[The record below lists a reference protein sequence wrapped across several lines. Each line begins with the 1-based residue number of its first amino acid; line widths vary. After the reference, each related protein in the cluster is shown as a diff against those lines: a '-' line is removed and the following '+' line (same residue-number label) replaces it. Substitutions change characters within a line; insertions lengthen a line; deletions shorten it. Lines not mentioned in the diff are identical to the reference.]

1 MPSSTHGSQ
10 TRQKFMR
17 MAFNKSEAPS
27 TPQPQPSSSV
37 TTSPFNVG
45 ESLKAAQKEAGVSN
59 LDLAEDFNV
68 CKQTVTRWRLK
79 EDQKVSVVF
88 ALAEYFNKSFESFL
102 ELGR

>member
-1 MPSSTHGSQ
+1 
-10 TRQKFMR
+10 
-17 MAFNKSEAPS
+17 
-27 TPQPQPSSSV
+27 
-37 TTSPFNVG
+37 
-45 ESLKAAQKEAGVSN
+45 
-59 LDLAEDFNV
+59 V

>member
-1 MPSSTHGSQ
+1 
-10 TRQKFMR
+10 MR
-17 MAFNKSEAPS
+17 MAFNKSE
-27 TPQPQPSSSV
+27 TPLQPKPRQNSSMK
-37 TTSPFNVG
+37 TSHFNVG